1 MDNGEKKN
9 KKLARIHEWSQ
20 EYILKILNKRDLSL
34 TLSYATFIV
43 MYPLVAILEVHSSWQ
58 QLQTAD
64 HISRLKT

>member
-1 MDNGEKKN
+1 MN
-9 KKLARIHEWSQ
+9 KHKFARIHEWSQ
-20 EYILKILNKRDLSL
+20 KDIYILKILNVRDVSL

-43 MYPLVAILEVHSSWQ
+43 MHPLVAILEVHSSWQ